1 MKRIAI
7 SERPDWRAK
16 ASEFGFQ
23 FHTMHGEP
31 YWCED
36 AYYQFSMAQVEALEE
51 TTAEL
56 HQMCLQ
62 AVEKVVDSEALLS
75 RFQIPK
81 HTWDFVRASW
91 RSGQPSLYSR
101 LDLAYDGQGRPSC
114 WRITPIRQPRCMSP
128 RFSSGFGWKIRCGPV
143 SCPR

>member
-36 AYYQFSMAQVEALEE
+36 AYYQFSMAQVEATEE

-81 HTWDFVRASW
+81 HTRDFVRASGAPASH
-91 RSGQPSLYSR
+91 RSIHASIWPTTAGPAKLLENNADTPTSLYES
-101 LDLAYDGQGRPSC
+101 A
-114 WRITPIRQPRCMSP
+114 
-128 RFSSGFGWKIRCGPV
+128 FSSGFGWKIRCGPV

>member
-23 FHTMHGEP
+23 FHTMYGEP

-36 AYYQFSMAQVEALEE
+36 AYYQFTLAQIETLEE

-62 AVEKVVDSEALLS
+62 VVERVVDSEALLT

-91 RSGQPSLYSR
+91 RSGQPSL
-101 LDLAYDGQGRPSC
+101 
-114 WRITPIRQPRCMSP
+114 
-128 RFSSGFGWKIRCGPV
+128 
-143 SCPR
+143 